1 MSVSFLSR
9 EVFMN
14 PWEKRHKFMMDQA
27 KAMNDHR
34 WIESEKAARDLGEA
48 AYLDWVAKFAKEF
61 REAWE
66 SENGPVVEETN
77 AKTVRS
83 SEN

>member
-1 MSVSFLSR
+1 MSVSLSLGGLS
-9 EVFMN
+9 MN
-14 PWEKRHKFMMDQA
+14 PWEKRHKFMLDQA

-48 AYLDWVAKFAKEF
+48 AYREWVVKFAKEF

-66 SENGPVVEETN
+66 KENGPVVEEKEN
-77 AKTVRS
+77 DNGERS
-83 SEN
+83 N